1 MTIGRSEI
9 VLAAM
14 AAGGSGARFF
24 PVQLQNLL
32 FLIDREI
39 PELVHGPHFRFI
51 PYYYGPF
58 DKGLYVELGRLAR
71 TGKINADKEDR
82 YPQYFLNDTGM
93 LAGTH
98 TLTGLSEPAPRY
110 MKESAAWARSL
121 TFKQLAI
128 AIYAHFPD
136 MAVNSMMPQLKPN
149 SGRARLFPKPSF
161 LSGLARTLDFM
172 GTLNEYRPRRT
183 ERSQDAEKLGRDW
196 AKVGQNLRS
205 AIEVHVTER
214 DYS

>member
-1 MTIGRSEI
+1 
-9 VLAAM
+9 M

-51 PYYYGPF
+51 PYAYGPL
-58 DKGLYVELGRLAR
+58 DKGLYVELGRLTR
-71 TGKINADKEDR
+71 MGKINADNQDR
-82 YPQYFLNDTGM
+82 YPQYFLNDTGTS
-93 LAGTH
+93 AGTH
-98 TLTGLSEPAPRY
+98 ALAGLSEPAPRY
-110 MKESAAWARSL
+110 MQEAAAWVRSL
-121 TFKQLAI
+121 TFKQLVI

-136 MAVNSMMPQLKPN
+136 MAVNNRMPQSKPTPD
-149 SGRARLFPKPSF
+149 RARIFPKPSF
-161 LSGLARTLDFM
+161 LSGLARTMDCM

-196 AKVGQNLRS
+196 AKVGQNLRR

-214 DYS
+214 DCE